1 MQPAPQ
7 NRQRHYTYGDYLTWS
22 DDVRYELIDGV
33 AYMMTPAPTLDH
45 QDIAGEIYR
54 QLANAL
60 EGKPC
65 RPYIAPVDVRLPKDD
80 EADEAIDTVVQPD
93 VIVVCDERKL
103 DRRGVRGAPDLVVE
117 VLSPSTAYHDHK
129 RKREV
134 YERAGVK
141 EYWLVDPVERMIH
154 IYRLDDQGRYGKP
167 DVREMKGET
176 PVSIL
181 PEVVIHWDALVERLP
196 QPED

>member
-1 MQPAPQ
+1 MQPALDT
-7 NRQRHYTYGDYLTWS
+7 RHHYTYGDYLTWP

-33 AYMMTPAPTLDH
+33 AYLMAPAPTLEH

-65 RPYIAPVDVRLPKDD
+65 RPYIAPVDVRLPKGN
-80 EADEAIDTVVQPD
+80 EADEAVDTVVQPD
-93 VIVVCDERKL
+93 VIVVCDQGKL
-103 DRRGVRGAPDLVVE
+103 DRRGVRGAPDFVVE
-117 VLSPSTAYHDHK
+117 VLSPSTAFHDHK

-141 EYWLVDPVERMIH
+141 EYWLVDPVERTIH
-154 IYRLDDQGRYGKP
+154 IYRIDENGRYGKP

-176 PVSIL
+176 PVGVL
-181 PEVVIHWDALVERLP
+181 GEVVIRWDALVERLP
-196 QPED
+196 PPED

>member
-7 NRQRHYTYGDYLTWS
+7 NRQRRYTYGDYLTWS

-65 RPYIAPVDVRLPKDD
+65 RPYIAPVDVRLPKGD
-80 EADEAIDTVVQPD
+80 EADEAIDTVVQPN
-93 VIVVCDERKL
+93 VIAVCDESKL
-103 DRRGVRGAPDLVVE
+103 DRHGVRGAPDLVVE

-141 EYWLVDPVERMIH
+141 EYWLVDPMERMIY
-154 IYRLDDQGRYGKP
+154 IYHLDDQGRYGKP

-196 QPED
+196 LLED